1 MQYDVALSITEE
13 KGQFKL
19 SMEYPTLFMSQCEA
33 TNLLEVF
40 KQAVQQIIAEPH
52 GSINTTSIATKRDR
66 DQIQRWNAQPWDTED
81 RLVHELIKETVA
93 KQPSLPAIWSW
104 DGELTYSELD
114 TKSTR
119 LATQLSSLGCSMG
132 SIVVLCF
139 EKSIWAV
146 VSMLAVA
153 KAGAGFVHIDP
164 NGPVER
170 IKSIIQQTG
179 SNLGLSSARN
189 AARISGLLPTTL
201 TVDQPTLAVF
211 FSTPQQ
217 EYDLAPEADPS
228 SVLYIIFTSGST
240 GSPKG
245 VVVQHRSFC
254 SAARHNR
261 SWLQIE
267 KDSRVLQFTSYCFD
281 ASLEEIFTVLIAGGC
296 ICIPSEQDR
305 LSDIPG
311 FVKRAR
317 VNWAAFTPSF
327 LRTMSPSDLPSI
339 KFITVHAEPMNG
351 SLVKQWAGTVRMRPS
366 YGPTECSVTSTVGAP
381 FTPDSNAGNIGWP
394 VGCRGWIVDPKN
406 HDVLLPVG
414 AIGELLIDGPIVGSG
429 YLGDPEKT
437 AASFIAPPAW
447 SSDTE
452 LKLFDADPHRR
463 LYKTGD
469 LVRYSSDGSLV
480 ILGRKDHSQVKVR
493 GQRVEIQEIQ
503 SHLDRCPQILHGMV
517 IMPNSG
523 TLRGRLVAN
532 LSLECLAAEM
542 LPDQEGGDKSRIRLV
557 SNELLST
564 KLASEVTQSLEKIQ
578 DILSQALPAYMM
590 PEDWL
595 VVEKMPVQ
603 VSHKLDRQAILN
615 WVEKIDQATLQM
627 ARELQARSSG
637 QTSCGSATEQAIREI
652 WGQVLELPVS
662 RVSLDTSFFRLGGD
676 SIYAIQVMQRCK
688 GRGLAVTTQDVLAN
702 PTIAQLA
709 VIAISRHGIASVA
722 APSVA
727 QGKHGVQG
735 QDSSMVDASLLP
747 FPPDD
752 VQNIWPCS
760 PFQERIYKAFHNK
773 PYKPYVFDTLIELT
787 DPPNDPSWLVKT
799 WNQVVERHG
808 ILRTAFISTPNSD
821 RVFQV
826 QLKKTPTDAAVIS
839 VTSELDALRHCEQ
852 HLDTVRSHMFAD
864 NSPPLS
870 LRVYVSPQ
878 KRTFVHLI
886 MSHILIDHVSFAHI
900 LLDWQCFYQEHREPS
915 PATLPTFGCYIS
927 HLFDNRSMDAS
938 NAFWTEAL
946 RGAEPCLLVPAKP
959 AKSMEKA
966 LVPWDMGSVK
976 FTLEMTPEREAFCQ
990 DEGITLSNL
999 LQFSWSLLLHLHTG
1013 NFDVVFGHL
1022 VSDRDVDIPNAEA
1035 VVGPMLSTVIGRV
1048 QFQHSSS
1055 LLDSLRKLQE
1065 HNIAALGHKTY
1076 DLAHVEKHLGA
1087 GADGLFDT
1095 LVNIRKIKYHGGEA
1109 QDHKAF
1115 RSISKRDPHEV
1126 SDTRKL
1132 L

>member
-1 MQYDVALSITEE
+1 MALSITEE
-13 KGQFKL
+13 DGKFKL

-33 TNLLEVF
+33 RNLLQVF
-40 KQAVQQIIAEPH
+40 QKAVQQIVTEPNRKI
-52 GSINTTSIATKRDR
+52 GTTSIATSRDKE
-66 DQIQRWNAQPWDTED
+66 QIRKWNAQPWDTED
-81 RLVHELIKETVA
+81 RLIHDLIQETVA
-93 KQPSLPAIWSW
+93 KQPLLPAIWSW

-114 TKSTR
+114 TQSTS
-119 LATQLSSLGCSMG
+119 LATQLRFLGCSMG

-153 KAGAGFVHIDP
+153 KAGAAFVHIDP

-179 SNLGLSSARN
+179 STLGLSSAGN
-189 AARISGLLPTTL
+189 AARISGILPTTL
-201 TVDQPTLAVF
+201 TVDQSTITSF
-211 FSTPQQ
+211 QSTPQQ
-217 EYDLAPEADPS
+217 ECDLPLGADPS

-240 GSPKG
+240 GNPKG
-245 VVVQHRSFC
+245 VVIQHRSFC

-267 KDSRVLQFTSYCFD
+267 TDSRVLQFTSYCFD

-311 FVKRAR
+311 FVRRAQ

-327 LRTMSPSDLPSI
+327 IRTMSPSDLPSV
-339 KFITVHAEPMNG
+339 KFITVHAEPMSG

-366 YGPTECSVTSTVGAP
+366 YGPTECSVTSTVGAA
-381 FTPDSNAGNIGWP
+381 FTPDSNAANIGWP
-394 VGCRGWIVDPKN
+394 VGCRGWIVDPDH

-414 AIGELLIDGPIVGSG
+414 AIGELVIDGPIVGKG

-447 SSDTE
+447 SLDPE
-452 LKLFDADPHRR
+452 LKMFDVDPNRR

-469 LVRYSSDGSLV
+469 LVRYAYDGSLV

-503 SHLDRCPQILHGMV
+503 NHLQKSSHIMHSMV
-517 IMPNSG
+517 IMPSSG
-523 TLRGRLVAN
+523 ILRSRLVAA
-532 LSLECLAAEM
+532 LSLECLAAEI
-542 LPDQEGGDKSRIRLV
+542 LPSQEESDQSRIRLV
-557 SNELLST
+557 SKRLLST
-564 KLASEVTQSLEKIQ
+564 KLINEVTQSLESING
-578 DILSQALPAYMM
+578 ILSRVLPAYMM

-615 WVEKIDQATLQM
+615 WVEHIDEATLQM
-627 ARELQARSSG
+627 TREWQSDPSG
-637 QTSCGSATEQAIREI
+637 QLSSGSATEQAIREI

-688 GRGLAVTTQDVLAN
+688 ERGLAVTTQDVLAN
-702 PTIAQLA
+702 PTVAQLA
-709 VIAISRHGIASVA
+709 AIASPREENGSAAVPPVA
-722 APSVA
+722 PAKQS
-727 QGKHGVQG
+727 GEG
-735 QDSSMVDASLLP
+735 QDAFMVDVSLLP
-747 FPPDD
+747 FPRDD
-752 VQNIWPCS
+752 VQQIWPCS
-760 PFQERIYKAFHNK
+760 PFQERIYKAFHDK
-773 PYKPYVFDTLIELT
+773 PYKPYLFDTFIELM
-787 DPPNDPSWLVKT
+787 DPPDDPSRLVKT

-808 ILRTAFISTPNSD
+808 ILRTAFISAPSLD
-821 RVFQV
+821 RVV
-826 QLKKTPTDAAVIS
+826 QALLKKHPTDAAVVS
-839 VTSELDALRHCEQ
+839 VTSELDALGHCKH
-852 HLDTVRSHMFAD
+852 HLDTTRSRMFAD
-864 NSPPLS
+864 SSPPLS

-886 MSHILIDHVSFAHI
+886 MSHILIDHVSFAHV
-900 LLDWQCFYQEHREPS
+900 LLDWQCFYQGREPS
-915 PATLPTFGCYIS
+915 PASLPNFDCYIS
-927 HLFDNRSMDAS
+927 HLFDNRNMDAS
-938 NAFWTEAL
+938 NVFWTEAL
-946 RGAEPCLLVPAKP
+946 RGTQPCLLVPVKDAR
-959 AKSMEKA
+959 SMENA
-966 LVPWDMGSVK
+966 LVPWEMGSVR
-976 FTLEMTPEREAFCQ
+976 FTVEMTPEREAFCQ

-1013 NFDVVFGHL
+1013 NLDVVFGHL

-1035 VVGPMLSTVIGRV
+1035 VVGPMLSMIIGQV
-1048 QFQHSSS
+1048 QFQHSTS
-1055 LLDSLRKLQE
+1055 LLDSLRQLQE
-1065 HNIAALGHKTY
+1065 HNIRALGHKTY
-1076 DLAHVEKHLGA
+1076 DLAHVEKQLEV
-1087 GADGLFDT
+1087 GADGIFDT
-1095 LVNIRKIKYHGGEA
+1095 LVNIRKVKYQSGEA
-1109 QDHKAF
+1109 QDSRAF

-1126 SDTRKL
+1126 SDSWKTLWGKT
-1132 L
+1132 

>member
-1 MQYDVALSITEE
+1 
-13 KGQFKL
+13 
-19 SMEYPTLFMSQCEA
+19 MEYPTSFMSQCEA
-33 TNLLEVF
+33 TNLLQVF
-40 KQAVQQIIAEPH
+40 KQAVKQIIVEPH
-52 GSINTTSIATKRDR
+52 GSINTTSIATGRDR

-81 RLVHELIKETVA
+81 RLVHEIIKETVA

-114 TKSTR
+114 TESTR
-119 LATQLSSLGCSMG
+119 LAKQLRFLGCSMG

-179 SNLGLSSARN
+179 STLGLSSAAN

-201 TVDQPTLAVF
+201 TLDQPTMAGFL
-211 FSTPQQ
+211 STPQQ
-217 EYDLAPEADPS
+217 EHDLPLEADPS
-228 SVLYIIFTSGST
+228 SVLYMIFTSGST

-245 VVVQHRSFC
+245 VVIQHRSFC

-311 FVKRAR
+311 FVRRAR

-351 SLVKQWAGTVRMRPS
+351 SLMKQWAGTVRMRPS

-381 FTPDSNAGNIGWP
+381 FTPESNAGNIGWP
-394 VGCRGWIVDPKN
+394 VGCRGWIVDPNN

-414 AIGELLIDGPIVGSG
+414 AIGELLIDGPIVGRG

-447 SSDTE
+447 SLGTE
-452 LKLFDADPHRR
+452 LKLVDAEPHRR

-469 LVRYSSDGSLV
+469 LVRYASDGSLL

-503 SHLDRCPQILHGMV
+503 NNLDKCPQILHGMV
-517 IMPNSG
+517 IMPKSG
-523 TLRGRLVAN
+523 TLRGRLVAT
-532 LSLECLAAEM
+532 LSLECLATEM
-542 LPDQEGGDKSRIRLV
+542 LPEQEGGDKSRIRIV
-557 SNELLST
+557 SNRILST
-564 KLASEVTQSLEKIQ
+564 KLANEVTQSLENVQ
-578 DILSQALPAYMM
+578 HILSKAMPAYMI

-603 VSHKLDRQAILN
+603 VSHKLDRQAILK
-615 WVEKIDQATLQM
+615 WVENIDQATLQM
-627 ARELQARSSG
+627 ARELQTRSSG
-637 QTSCGSATEQAIREI
+637 QTACGSATEQAIREI
-652 WGQVLELPVS
+652 WGQVLELPIS

-702 PTIAQLA
+702 PTVAQLA
-709 VIAISRHGIASVA
+709 VIASSRQGIAYGAASSVA
-722 APSVA
+722 SMK
-727 QGKHGVQG
+727 QGIQG
-735 QDSSMVDASLLP
+735 QDTSMVDVSLLP
-747 FPPDD
+747 FPRDD
-752 VQNIWPCS
+752 VQHVWPCS

-787 DPPNDPSWLVKT
+787 DPPNDPSRLVKT

-808 ILRTAFISTPNSD
+808 ILRTAFISTPDSD

-826 QLKKTPTDAAVIS
+826 LLKKTPTDAAVVS

-864 NSPPLS
+864 SSPPLS
-870 LRVYVSPQ
+870 LRIYVSPE

-886 MSHILIDHVSFAHI
+886 VSHILIDHVSFAHI
-900 LLDWQCFYQEHREPS
+900 LLDWQCFYQGHGEPS
-915 PATLPTFGCYIS
+915 LATLPKFGCYIS
-927 HLFDNRSMDAS
+927 HLFDNRNMDSS
-938 NAFWTEAL
+938 NQFWIEAL
-946 RGAEPCLLVPAKP
+946 RGAEPCLLVPTKIAKNV
-959 AKSMEKA
+959 EKA
-966 LVPWDMGSVK
+966 LAPWEMGSVK
-976 FTLEMTPEREAFCQ
+976 FTVEMTPEREAFCQ
-990 DEGITLSNL
+990 NEGITLSNL

-1013 NFDVVFGHL
+1013 NLDVVFGHL
-1022 VSDRDVDIPNAEA
+1022 VSDRDVDISNAEA
-1035 VVGPMLSTVIGRV
+1035 VVGPMLSTIMGRV

-1055 LLDSLRKLQE
+1055 LKDSLRELQE

-1126 SDTRKL
+1126 SDAL
-1132 L
+1132 VSL